1 MSIEDLE
8 KDFGFQFPWGRAWKA
23 TKRHV
28 VFLMQFPSL
37 ERLEGW

>member
-1 MSIEDLE
+1 MSIKDLE

-28 VFLMQFPSL
+28 IFLMQFPSL